1 MSAREWTV
9 RIKAPVPWLNV
20 NQRRDRRAQAGDV
33 KQWRR
38 AGFTFSRAAMVP
50 RIELADVIATV
61 RFPDDH
67 VRRDAPNVYPSIKAA
82 VDGALVDAGVV
93 ADDSDSYVTALHIVP
108 GEPIPARPA
117 ASARRTTA
125 GTRWPAPTW
134 STPSATGSARW
145 CTTSHFRAKT
155 SNR

>member
-50 RIELADVIATV
+50 RIELADVTAVV

-108 GEPIPARPA
+108 GEPIPARPYA
-117 ASARRTTA
+117 PA
-125 GTRWPAPTW
+125 GELILTIREVEAD
-134 STPSATGSARW
+134 A
-145 CTTSHFRAKT
+145 
-155 SNR
+155 